1 MNVNAALTKTF
12 TKRVNYERSMTF
24 RNCDRNYKVDLVLQ
38 SLR

>member
-24 RNCDRNYKVDLVLQ
+24 RNCDRNLL
-38 SLR
+38 